1 MEKPSR
7 FARAGTAVPDPGAVT
22 QVVIVTHG
30 SLAAGLLDAASMI
43 LGPQSDVS
51 TLSLQPEDDPAGL
64 EARLRKL
71 LGGASPGTLI
81 LVDLFGATPANAAA
95 GLLRDRAD
103 VEIVSGVSLPM
114 LVEVL
119 ARRDF
124 TPPGEL
130 AGIALTAG
138 REGAKDVGAV
148 IRGALAKSQEVP
160 STPCQ

>member
-1 MEKPSR
+1 MEEPSR
-7 FARAGTAVPDPGAVT
+7 FARAGTAVPDSTAVT
-22 QVVIVTHG
+22 QVVLVSHG
-30 SLAAGLLDAASMI
+30 SLAAGVLDAATMI

-51 TLSLQPEDDPAGL
+51 TLSLQPEEDPAGL

-71 LGGASPGTLI
+71 LDGAPSALI

-95 GLLRDRAD
+95 ALLRDRPD
-103 VEIVSGVSLPM
+103 LEVISGVSLPM

-119 ARRDF
+119 ARRDVS
-124 TPPGEL
+124 PAGEL
-130 AGIALTAG
+130 AAIALDAG

-148 IRGALAKSQEVP
+148 IRAALAKTQEVP

>member
-1 MEKPSR
+1 M
-7 FARAGTAVPDPGAVT
+7 T

-30 SLAAGLLDAASMI
+30 SLAAGLLDAATMI

-51 TLSLQPEDDPAGL
+51 TLTLQPEDDPAGL

-71 LGGASPGTLI
+71 LGDTPSGALI

-95 GLLRDRAD
+95 ALLRDHGD
-103 VEIVSGVSLPM
+103 VEIVSGVNLPM

-119 ARRDF
+119 ALRD
-124 TPPGEL
+124 TSPAAEL
-130 AGIALTAG
+130 AGIALAAG
-138 REGAKDVGAV
+138 REGAKDVGAI